1 MARFGYHVSHEQFA
15 PSDLLRWTKRAE
27 EAGFDCAMSSDHFHP
42 WSERQG
48 QSGFAW
54 SWLGAALEGTSL
66 PFGVIS
72 APGYRYH
79 PAVLA
84 QGAATL
90 AQMYP
95 GRFWLALGSGEAI
108 NESITGLPWPEK
120 QERNARLLE
129 CVEIIRALFAGETV
143 THRGRVTVIE
153 ATLYSRPEE
162 PVMLVGP
169 AVTEETAEWLGGW
182 ADALITVQAPPK
194 QLGKVLEAFRRGG
207 GHGKPVI
214 LQAALSWAPSEQEAE
229 AEALQQWAPNVAGG
243 EVNWDLRRPRDFD
256 TVGRLV
262 KAEDIRRSVLVSAD
276 LGQHRA
282 WLTEYAEMG
291 FAEIQPASSRAET
304 TELYRR
310 IRGARAA
317 GLERGLTGWARHDS
331 QAPHELATGCA
342 RRASACAKRL
352 PRKQHLRRL
361 GVDTHAEDSLH
372 RAHVRVSCHDRPLGG
387 R

>member
-1 MARFGYHVSHEQFA
+1 
-15 PSDLLRWTKRAE
+15 
-27 EAGFDCAMSSDHFHP
+27 MSSDHFHP
-42 WSERQG
+42 WSEHQG

-79 PAVLA
+79 PAVIA

-162 PVMLVGP
+162 PVMLVGA
-169 AVTEETAEWLGGW
+169 AVTEKTAEWLGGW

-194 QLGKVLEAFRRGG
+194 QLGKVVEAFRRGG
-207 GHGKPVI
+207 GQGKPVI

-229 AEALQQWAPNVAGG
+229 AEALQQWASNVAGG
-243 EVNWDLRRPRDFD
+243 EVNWDLRRPQDFD
-256 TVGRLV
+256 TIGRLV
-262 KAEDIRRSVLVSAD
+262 KAENIRRSVLISAD

-282 WLTEYAEMG
+282 WLGEYAEMG
-291 FAEIQPASSRAET
+291 FAEIHLHQVGRRQLSFIDAFGEHVLPALKEA
-304 TELYRR
+304 
-310 IRGARAA
+310 
-317 GLERGLTGWARHDS
+317 
-331 QAPHELATGCA
+331 
-342 RRASACAKRL
+342 
-352 PRKQHLRRL
+352 
-361 GVDTHAEDSLH
+361 
-372 RAHVRVSCHDRPLGG
+372 
-387 R
+387 